1 MIEEEKIWKC
11 LVCKE
16 EVEENEMCKCM
27 RDYCD
32 GKKIKFVKL

>member
-1 MIEEEKIWKC
+1 MEKEIWEC

-16 EVEENEMCKCM
+16 EMEDENEMCKCM